1 MVRFFVSEHV
11 EAFKYC
17 IRKIGSI
24 FAFLLD
30 YSCIESTRCIPS
42 SCKCFKAIKKRHPAS
57 SHIVHE
63 ALQNLNYSWNI
74 HLKQLQLTIFLE
86 HLDVG
91 ENINPHFPSKKNGR
105 KLVVGWTTGDGKAW
119 R

>member
-1 MVRFFVSEHV
+1 MARFFVSEHV

-30 YSCIESTRCIPS
+30 YSCIESTQCIPS

-63 ALQNLNYSWNI
+63 ALQNLN
-74 HLKQLQLTIFLE
+74 LQLEFLFETTSTTSTNYFLGTPPCWRE
-86 HLDVG
+86 HQ
-91 ENINPHFPSKKNGR
+91 PPFPFQKNTAG
-105 KLVVGWTTGDGKAW
+105 KLVVGWTD